1 MPTPQQPNERM
12 MGELERLLNLN
23 HEQEKVLQMLK
34 YLEGANDALRAV
46 SMLNLD
52 YTTRLPE
59 GYLEQFNRII
69 LQFAPPKEVL
79 RGTPS

>member
-1 MPTPQQPNERM
+1 MPTPQPNEKM
-12 MGELERLLNLN
+12 MGELERLLTLN
-23 HEQEKVLQMLK
+23 HEQEKILQMLK

-59 GYLEQFNRII
+59 GYLERFNHII
-69 LQFAPPKEVL
+69 LQFAPPKEIPH
-79 RGTPS
+79 GH

>member
-1 MPTPQQPNERM
+1 MPTPQPNEKM
-12 MGELERLLNLN
+12 MGELERLLTLN
-23 HEQEKVLQMLK
+23 QEQEKVLQMLK

>member
-1 MPTPQQPNERM
+1 MPTPQPNEEM
-12 MGELERLLNLN
+12 MGELERLLTLN

-46 SMLNLD
+46 SMLNFD

-69 LQFAPPKEVL
+69 LQFAPPKEVPH
-79 RGTPS
+79 GH